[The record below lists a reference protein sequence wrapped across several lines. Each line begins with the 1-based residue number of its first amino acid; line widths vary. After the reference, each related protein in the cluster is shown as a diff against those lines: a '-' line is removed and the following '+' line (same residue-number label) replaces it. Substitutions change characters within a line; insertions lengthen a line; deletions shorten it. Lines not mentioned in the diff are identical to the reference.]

1 MSSRDSALKPQTAS
15 NDPEEE
21 KVQVKEVY
29 QANPYNSEVSLRHL
43 FYLEYKKK
51 FPEGQTNPIVY
62 SRFGKHCYTS
72 DEKFDTENFNQLIR
86 TCNIKKIL
94 KL

>member
-1 MSSRDSALKPQTAS
+1 MSRERGDFESRQIARGNSNIRQAEVMSSRDSALKPQTAS

-51 FPEGQTNPIVY
+51 FPEG
-62 SRFGKHCYTS
+62 
-72 DEKFDTENFNQLIR
+72 
-86 TCNIKKIL
+86 
-94 KL
+94 